1 MIVKCDYCH
10 EEYNTQ
16 PFFYGHNISTKYNPN
31 RMENYYTVYVKGK
44 SICPYCGHT
53 VEVEYEKVI
62 DYGDMERIA
71 TKERD

>member
-16 PFFYGHNISTKYNPN
+16 PFFYGHNISTKHNPVT
-31 RMENYYTVYVKGK
+31 MECHYIVYVRGK
-44 SICPYCGHT
+44 SICPCCGHT
-53 VEVEYEKVI
+53 VEIDYERGI
-62 DYGDMERIA
+62 SYGDMERIA

>member
-16 PFFYGHNISTKYNPN
+16 PFFYGHSISTKYNPN
-31 RMENYYTVYVKGK
+31 RMENYYTVYVRGK
-44 SICPYCGHT
+44 SICPCCGHT

-62 DYGDMERIA
+62 GYCDMERIA